1 MIIPFLDLKAQY
13 KKIQIEIKQRLEKV
27 LDSTQFVLGAEVE
40 EFEKKFASFCEAEYC
55 VACNSGTSALHL
67 ALLASG
73 IKPDDEVILPAHTF
87 IATAEAVSYCQ
98 AKPVFAEIDPRTYT
112 LDPAQIKAKITGKT
126 KAIIPVHLYGQPA
139 DLDPIKKT
147 CQKERMILIE
157 DAAQAHGARYKKKR
171 VGSFG
176 NISCFSFYPGKNL
189 GAYGEGGAVVT
200 NDESLA
206 HEIRI
211 LRDHGQ
217 PRKYHHEA
225 IGFNY
230 RMDGFQGAVLNVKL
244 KYLDEW
250 NSLRRQKAK
259 LYNELLD
266 KVDIITPS
274 EPGYAESVYH
284 LYVVL
289 SDNREELKN
298 YLEDNGVGT
307 GLHYPIPLHLQKAY
321 QFLRYKKGDFPVTE
335 KVSNSLLSLPIYPE
349 LENSKIEYI
358 CELIKKFHPV
368 DI

>member
-1 MIIPFLDLKAQY
+1 MNIPFLDLKAQY
-13 KKIQIEIKQRLEKV
+13 QKIKIEIKQRLEKV
-27 LDSTQFVLGAEVE
+27 LDSAQFVLGAEVE
-40 EFEKKFASFCEAEYC
+40 EFEKNFASFCEAEYC

-73 IKPDDEVILPAHTF
+73 IKPGDEIILPAHTF

-98 AKPVFAEIDPRTYT
+98 AMPVFAEIDSRTYT
-112 LDPAQIKAKITGKT
+112 LDPEQVKSKITEKT
-126 KAIIPVHLYGQPA
+126 RAIIPVHLYGQPA
-139 DLDPIKKT
+139 DLDPLKEI
-147 CQKERMILIE
+147 CQRGRMILIE

-176 NISCFSFYPGKNL
+176 DISCFSFYPGKNL

-200 NDESLA
+200 NDELLA
-206 HEIRI
+206 HKIRM

-217 PRKYHHEA
+217 PRKYHHQT

-244 KYLDEW
+244 RYIDEW

-266 KVDIITPS
+266 KADVITPS
-274 EPGYAESVYH
+274 EPDYAESVYH
-284 LYVVL
+284 LYVIL
-289 SDNREELKN
+289 SENRERLKN
-298 YLEDNGVGT
+298 YLEENGVGT
-307 GLHYPIPLHLQKAY
+307 GLHYPIPLHFQKAY
-321 QFLRYKKGDFPVTE
+321 QFLGYKKGDFPVTE

-349 LENSKIEYI
+349 LDNSKIEYI
-358 CELIKKFHPV
+358 CELIKKFYPK